1 MKNTRLKKVNWKV
14 NGIASYSCSVVTY
27 VYLLDFRMHDIC
39 RIPCHWILYNC
50 NSSLSK
56 YANKSCLSI
65 IDDMEQTHLERNIQT
80 IKKREHRMWFFMLQ
94 ILFQTDLLQD
104 SWTVYSVLPLH
115 TFRLCTLFQGY
126 KNFLKESSS
135 KQDYRWWRNDSAEV
149 VGLSRAGSCS
159 LQVLQVTWL
168 SALGFP
174 WGKLRDTNRDFL
186 LLLLTWLQQ
195 ALALFLRVGIG
206 T

>member
-65 IDDMEQTHLERNIQT
+65 IDDMEQTHLKRNIQT
-80 IKKREHRMWFFMLQ
+80 IKEREHRMWFFMLQ

-135 KQDYRWWRNDSAEV
+135 KQDYRWVKEWQCRGGGSEQ
-149 VGLSRAGSCS
+149 SRKLFTAGAAGYLTLC
-159 LQVLQVTWL
+159 TWL
-168 SALGFP
+168 P
-174 WGKLRDTNRDFL
+174 
-186 LLLLTWLQQ
+186 
-195 ALALFLRVGIG
+195 VGQ
-206 T
+206 TERH